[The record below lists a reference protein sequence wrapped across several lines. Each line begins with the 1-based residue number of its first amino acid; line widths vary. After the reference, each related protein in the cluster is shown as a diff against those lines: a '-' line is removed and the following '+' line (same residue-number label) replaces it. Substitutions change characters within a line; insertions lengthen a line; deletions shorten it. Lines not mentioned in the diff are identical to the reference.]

1 MNPIP
6 ISERPVEAQVKMNPQ
21 KWLSTKI
28 KYDDELLYNDI
39 MSDISHKIYHWIRE
53 TDDLIIHEE
62 YQVLHQQ
69 IIELYLPFVEKK
81 YK

>member
-6 ISERPVEAQVKMNPQ
+6 ITRIKMNQQ

-28 KYDDELLYNDI
+28 KYDDELLNNDI
-39 MSDISHKIYHWIRE
+39 ISEISHKIYQWIRE
-53 TDDLIIHEE
+53 TDDLILHEE
-62 YQVLHQQ
+62 YQVLHRQ

-81 YK
+81 NK